1 VCVGE
6 GGGGRTAQACI
17 FLLLQQRRC
26 ATPSLPTAVSIS
38 AIGAFTASHMC
49 CFCTA
54 TAPRQVYLN
63 LVLEYVPDT
72 VYRIN
77 KHYTKNEQR
86 MPIILVKLYTY
97 QMLRALAHIHS
108 IGVCHRRVEAA
119 GLARWRPSRFPA
131 SASCPSCTGS

>member
-1 VCVGE
+1 M
-6 GGGGRTAQACI
+6 
-17 FLLLQQRRC
+17 
-26 ATPSLPTAVSIS
+26 PTACSSVSH
-38 AIGAFTASHMC
+38 F
-49 CFCTA
+49 
-54 TAPRQVYLN
+54 APIPQFLACLIFSPAQVYLN

-108 IGVCHRRVEAA
+108 VGVCHRCAAPGLLRWIGARRVCDPQHLPLTAC
-119 GLARWRPSRFPA
+119 SRFCPA
-131 SASCPSCTGS
+131 TGTSSPRTCWSTSTLMH